1 MPRQDG
7 FRGLTKAGYSRRL
20 RRRAPPQ
27 EDLVMTKKPTRHI
40 AALCILA
47 AGLALGACSAQ
58 RDDFN
63 PVRMMCPGDFDP
75 SSNECVIQTGE

>member
-1 MPRQDG
+1 
-7 FRGLTKAGYSRRL
+7 
-20 RRRAPPQ
+20 
-27 EDLVMTKKPTRHI
+27 MTKKPTRHI